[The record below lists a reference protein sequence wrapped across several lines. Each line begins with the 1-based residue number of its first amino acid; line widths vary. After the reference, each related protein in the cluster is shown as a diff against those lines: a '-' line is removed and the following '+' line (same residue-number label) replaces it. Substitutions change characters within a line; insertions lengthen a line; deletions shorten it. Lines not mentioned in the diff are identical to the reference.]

1 MPRRAAILVPLVA
14 LALGAG
20 SAAAQ
25 DPDDVCV
32 VEVGVVCPRIAWW
45 SAAMRTCLDA
55 HRGKVSQACRD
66 AALTRPEPEPP
77 RELREAC
84 REDFQRFCPNV
95 GAEASRKRVVACL
108 KDHRDEV
115 SLECSDALA
124 VRKKKKTLDAADC
137 YRVQRAL
144 CPNAGLGEA
153 MRDCLR
159 FREADL
165 PKECRIPRHRRQKG
179 VIDLR

>member
-1 MPRRAAILVPLVA
+1 MPRRAATLVPLVVLG
-14 LALGAG
+14 LAAG

-55 HRGKVSQACRD
+55 HRGQVSQACRD

-84 REDFQRFCPNV
+84 REDFQRLCPKL

-137 YRVQRAL
+137 YRVQRAI
-144 CPNAGLGEA
+144 CPNAGLGESL
-153 MRDCLR
+153 RDCLR